1 MTEPKFTRET
11 CEILMKELGI
21 TQTDFETQVPIG
33 ESKTPTICLAAAK
46 LDFIRRITIQMF
58 VKLRSMRMYFL
69 KNLQIH
75 SIIINVKKSSKSYK

>member
-33 ESKTPTICLAAAK
+33 ESKLQLFVWQRQK

>member
-46 LDFIRRITIQMF
+46 TGFYTKNYNTDVCETE
-58 VKLRSMRMYFL
+58 VYEDVFL
-69 KNLQIH
+69 EELADSFYYYKREK
-75 SIIINVKKSSKSYK
+75 II